1 MATTRAQPRKRAA
14 RQPQS
19 APETPPED
27 AGIPAP
33 ADDDQP
39 LPTNVIAALA
49 RVQAFIGGVP
59 KMTSA
64 DHRKRT
70 GAAPDPEDRGV
81 KYAFRSIDQITARAQ
96 PLFGRY
102 GVVIV
107 PRVGSYDQQ
116 PIEVAGKP
124 WVEITTTVHWTIFGP
139 GGRDDFIEASTV
151 GVGRDNSDKGA
162 NKAMTSAY
170 KNLVLR
176 LLTIGDP
183 DDDPDHE
190 KHDTQSRGQR
200 KPTQAEAE
208 NANAAQRVFE
218 RVVSAAES
226 YGRELGAFGKEHG
239 GKRFGVEDLLDSE
252 WREAV
257 EAEIDRLEGG
267 GADADALGDALDP
280 SFEFDDGPDPR
291 EVK

>member
-1 MATTRAQPRKRAA
+1 M
-14 RQPQS
+14 
-19 APETPPED
+19 
-27 AGIPAP
+27 
-33 ADDDQP
+33 
-39 LPTNVIAALA
+39 IAALA
-49 RVQAFIGGVP
+49 RVQQFIGGVP
-59 KMTSA
+59 KMTTA
-64 DHRKRT
+64 EHRKRT
-70 GAAPDPEDRGV
+70 GAQPDPEDRGV

-102 GVVIV
+102 GIVIV

-116 PIEVAGKP
+116 NIEVAGKP
-124 WVEITTTVHWTIFGP
+124 WVEITMTVHWTIYGP
-139 GGRDDFIEASTV
+139 GGRDDMLEASTI

-190 KHDTQSRGQR
+190 KHDTDKRPP
-200 KPTQAEAE
+200 KLTPAEAE

-218 RVVSAAES
+218 RVVDAATEF
-226 YGRELGAFGKEHG
+226 GKELGAFGKANG

-257 EAEIDRLEGG
+257 EAEIHRLETG
-267 GADADALGDALDP
+267 GADADALADA
-280 SFEFDDGPDPR
+280 FDPDPDPDAGTLLDG
-291 EVK
+291 EGY